1 MFVFCAVLFF
11 IAAPTIILYTA
22 GFRYSAE
29 AKKIIQTGIIYL
41 TIKPPEGIKI
51 FADGKEVKENLITR
65 GMINKDYILNNLIP
79 KSYNVKISKE
89 GFWTWEKN
97 LAVSKGLITYAEPL
111 LLPLNP
117 KNDLLITDYIG
128 AWSASPDF
136 TKISYLSYNGEK
148 VLVVVKNFISGKT
161 QEKPLEQPLDLT
173 EGANILWSPDSQN
186 FAIIFPKSPR
196 HIIFGLEKNEIMNL
210 TELTLSEDLVRGAW
224 NEKSDSFVYFSGKSE
239 LYALKPRGSEAG
251 RKIADNAAGFGLL
264 NNDVYYLNSANSF
277 IYKTSLDN
285 PESKEQVSFAP
296 VSANINGS
304 TWFDFTG
311 SISLTTSHHKSLTI
325 NPELVE
331 WVKGE
336 AEILI
341 SRQGRLAVVTG
352 EKKLFILDES
362 GIPAYLNSGV
372 ETIIFSQNGQDLL
385 YNSDFEIFAYSLKNS
400 SRQLITRL
408 SQKVKNVAW
417 CKDYNHIWLR
427 RGNILKNIELDP
439 RSGRNVY
446 DFLSFTSEPKQIIY
460 DNISNAVYYDQTDG
474 NKMSIYRVK
483 AE

>member
-51 FADGKEVKENLITR
+51 FADGKEVKENLITH
-65 GMINKDYILNNLIP
+65 GVINKEYILNSLIP

-97 LAVSKGLITYAEPL
+97 LAVSKGLITYAMPL

-117 KNDLLITDYIG
+117 KNELLVADYIG

-136 TKISYLSYNGEK
+136 TKISYFSYKDEK
-148 VLVVVKNFISGKT
+148 VSVVVKNLISGKT
-161 QEKPLEQPLDLT
+161 QEKPLEQPLDLM

-196 HIIFGLEKNEIMNL
+196 CVIFGSEENEIMNL
-210 TELTLSEDLVRGAW
+210 TELNLNGDIFRGLW
-224 NEKSDSFVYFSGKSE
+224 NEKSDLFVYFSGKSE
-239 LYALKPRGSEAG
+239 LYALNPRGSEAA

-264 NNDVYYLNSANSF
+264 NNDIYYLNSANSF

-296 VSANINGS
+296 IAANINGS
-304 TWFDFTG
+304 TSLPLDFAQG
-311 SISLTTSHHKSLTI
+311 LSVIENTI

-336 AEILI
+336 AEIVI
-341 SRQGRLAVVTG
+341 SQQGRIAVVTS
-352 EKKLFILDES
+352 EKKLLILNES
-362 GIPAYLNSGV
+362 GVPAYLNSGV
-372 ETIIFSQNGQDLL
+372 ETVEFSQNGQDLL
-385 YNSDFEIFAYSLKNS
+385 YNSDFEIFAYSPKNS

-417 CKDYNHIWLR
+417 YKDYNHIWFTH
-427 RGNILKNIELDP
+427 GNILKNIELDQ
-439 RSGRNVY
+439 RSSRNVY

-460 DNISNAVYYDQTDG
+460 DNISNAVYYDRTDG
-474 NKMSIYRVK
+474 NKLSIYRVK